1 MLRKRLQDKE
11 STTHVISSVYHIHS
25 AAFYLPIRLS
35 FLPTYTPTTPVPAIT
50 FCVLHVFCVTFH

>member
-11 STTHVISSVYHIHS
+11 STTHVIPSVFSYT
-25 AAFYLPIRLS
+25 FRLFLPSYRLS